1 MNAEKIPLR
10 LTGTRP
16 LLMHCS
22 RLSDPLD
29 PITKSLARLTAKR
42 PKTESDHIEIGRIE
56 WYGGLWLHKGL
67 PCIPAEALQSAFKSV
82 AKTEKRGQQ
91 AAAGILVE
99 APAIIKYDGPT
110 NIDELWLDGRF
121 SLRVPARVGRA
132 RTIRTR
138 ARFPECS
145 PPAFSEI
152 QGQRV
157 GRRLSSGGVGD
168 SIGSYDQRTEHI
180 GAVGNSQ
187 HGSPC
192 GRS

>member
-42 PKTESDHIEIGRIE
+42 PKTESDHVEIGRIE
-56 WYGGLWLHKGL
+56 WYGGLWLHEGL

-110 NIDELWLDGRF
+110 DIDELWLDGRF
-121 SLRVPARVGRA
+121 SLRVPARGQDHQDA
-132 RTIRTR
+132 RTFSGVERGIRSMVSALPR
-138 ARFPECS
+138 KPGDRRDHLLHCWILVWF
-145 PPAFSEI
+145 
-152 QGQRV
+152 
-157 GRRLSSGGVGD
+157 GRLAAQLQNVPGG
-168 SIGSYDQRTEHI
+168 R
-180 GAVGNSQ
+180 N
-187 HGSPC
+187 
-192 GRS
+192 